1 MLSGLD
7 INGDMECIP
16 FMFNLILNVIRDREK
31 QFQYPEKLERKLFE
45 SSGRENF
52 PLIIPFGTFASG
64 TSDDLPG
71 KMPISLC
78 RYLQEVCD
86 VEISVNQLDTL
97 QSADFIYIGRQFP
110 LDETT
115 LPECCKITRRN
126 VSLLPIFTRREYMPV
141 CGTNGL
147 KSNCI
152 GGYDVVWDSIFD
164 DKIQEGGIV

>member
-1 MLSGLD
+1 MGYLKERIKHAVRFRHKRGYGVHS
-7 INGDMECIP
+7 P

-31 QFQYPEKLERKLFE
+31 QFQYPERLERENCLNH
-45 SSGRENF
+45 RERKIF
-52 PLIIPFGTFASG
+52 RLLSRLVRSLRVHRMIC
-64 TSDDLPG
+64 LG
-71 KMPISLC
+71 KNADILC

-97 QSADFIYIGRQFP
+97 QSADFIYIGRQFHWMKR
-110 LDETT
+110 L

-147 KSNCI
+147 KKQL
-152 GGYDVVWDSIFD
+152 YR
-164 DKIQEGGIV
+164 